1 MTAPSVR
8 TRNDIRQWYPLALVF
23 LSVGLSTAMV
33 LPFLT
38 LFLTDAVHASP
49 LQVTAFLVAAP
60 LSAVAVSTLLG
71 HWSDRRPV
79 RRGLIIGAAVTGS
92 GGALVTAFVR
102 DYWVLLGLT
111 VTATA
116 IAGSLF
122 PQLFAYARTVLM
134 GSDRAAMTISSLR
147 TVFSLSWVAGPF
159 LATLLVQA
167 GGFTVVYGFSATM
180 YALAALLAWRALP
193 RPTGVAVDDPRPE
206 PVFGPDASR
215 RVIAMSIAA
224 FALLQCAGNLGVQA
238 MALLITTELHGDI
251 GDAGLVLG
259 LCAGLEIPLML
270 GFGLLAGRVPLR
282 RLILIGPLCTLAYTL
297 SVASSQHIWQLGA
310 AQVLNASAIALLQG
324 LGVSYVQD
332 MLPRQP
338 GRASTLFSNAFPIGA
353 MLAGPVLGAAQHYGY
368 RAAYLTGAVLAVVA
382 FGLLV
387 FARPARV
394 SAAPAVEDDAP
405 AIA

>member
-1 MTAPSVR
+1 M

-60 LSAVAVSTLLG
+60 LSAVLVSTVLG

-79 RRGLIIGAAVTGS
+79 RRGLIIGAALTGS
-92 GGALVTAFVR
+92 GGALLTAFIR
-102 DYWVLLGLT
+102 DYWILLGLT

-116 IAGSLF
+116 VAGSLF
-122 PQLFAYARTVLM
+122 PQMFAYARTVLL

-159 LATLLVQA
+159 VATLLVSA
-167 GGFTVVYGFSATM
+167 GGFTLVYGFSATM
-180 YALAALLAWRALP
+180 YAIAALLAWRALP
-193 RPTGVAVDDPRPE
+193 TPRTASEIAADPGPA
-206 PVFGPDASR
+206 PVFGPDAPR

-238 MALLITTELHGDI
+238 MSLLITTELHGDI
-251 GDAGLVLG
+251 GDAGVVLG

-297 SVASSQHIWQLGA
+297 SVAGSQHIWQLGA
-310 AQVLNASAIALLQG
+310 AQILNASAIALLQG

-368 RAAYLTGAVLAVVA
+368 RAAYLTGSVLAVVA
-382 FGLLV
+382 FGLLLL
-387 FARPARV
+387 ARPARV
-394 SAAPAVEDDAP
+394 AAPVEAP
-405 AIA
+405 ATV

>member
-1 MTAPSVR
+1 VTAAPVR
-8 TRNDIRQWYPLALVF
+8 ARDDVRQWYPLALVF

-49 LQVTAFLVAAP
+49 LQVTAFLIAAP
-60 LSAVAVSTLLG
+60 LSSVLVSTVLG
-71 HWSDRRPV
+71 HWSDRRPI
-79 RRGLIIGAAVTGS
+79 RRRLIITAAVTGS
-92 GGALVTAFVR
+92 VGALLTAFIR

-116 IAGSLF
+116 VAGSIF
-122 PQLFAYARTVLM
+122 PQLFAYARTVLA

-159 LATLLVQA
+159 LATLLVGA
-167 GGFTVVYGFSATM
+167 GSFTLVYGFAAAM

-193 RPTGVAVDDPRPE
+193 RPVAVDADGPTPE
-206 PVFGPDASR
+206 PVFGPDASG
-215 RVIAMSIAA
+215 RVIAMTIAA

-238 MALLITTELHGDI
+238 MSLLITTDLGGDI

-270 GFGLLAGRVPLR
+270 GFGLLANRLPLR
-282 RLILIGPLCTLAYTL
+282 RLILIGPLFTLMYTL
-297 SVASSQHIWQLGA
+297 SIAGSQHVWQLAA

-332 MLPRQP
+332 MLPRRP

-368 RAAYLTGAVLAVVA
+368 RAAYLTGAVLAVAA
-382 FGLLV
+382 FALLLI
-387 FARPARV
+387 ARPARPTAG
-394 SAAPAVEDDAP
+394 AARR
-405 AIA
+405 